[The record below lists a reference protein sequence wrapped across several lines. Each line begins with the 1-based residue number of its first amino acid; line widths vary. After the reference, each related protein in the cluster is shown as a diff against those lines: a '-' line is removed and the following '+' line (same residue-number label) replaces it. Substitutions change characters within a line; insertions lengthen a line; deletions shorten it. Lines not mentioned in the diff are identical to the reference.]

1 MRGKNPISFSHSI
14 FNKYLLTS
22 YYESNIFQMFGTED
36 KSVTKTKTNKQ
47 KKSPNTPVVMEL
59 KFYQGEI
66 VNKN

>member
-36 KSVTKTKTNKQ
+36 KSESNKNKNKQ
-47 KKSPNTPVVMEL
+47 TKKIPKYPCC
-59 KFYQGEI
+59 YGA
-66 VNKN
+66 

>member
-1 MRGKNPISFSHSI
+1 MNQIYSKCLAQRIN
-14 FNKYLLTS
+14 
-22 YYESNIFQMFGTED
+22 QR
-36 KSVTKTKTNKQ
+36 VTKTKTNKQ